1 MPRGTIEHTTLPSGL
16 HLVQE
21 DYFGFRHALKAAE
34 SAGPSTGIY
43 EGDLLGIGLFRSRY
57 TVDAGRGRGRRM
69 ATLGVVLGTSCPF
82 ALFPYMKEG
91 HNG

>member
-21 DYFGFRHALKAAE
+21 DFFGFRHDLKAAE
-34 SAGPSTGIY
+34 SAESITR
-43 EGDLLGIGLFRSRY
+43 ESEEDLPGIGLFRSRN

-82 ALFPYMKEG
+82 ALFTYMDEG